1 MPGPF
6 RLAAALVGALCA
18 GFAAA
23 QTWTPSKPVRFIVPQ
38 AAGGGADTIGRVIGA
53 ALSERVGQP
62 VVVDNRPG
70 ANGGVGA
77 EALIRAPADGH
88 ALLLVF
94 TSMMAI
100 NPAVYA
106 KTSYDPVGD
115 FRPLG
120 TVCDLPLVMMASNSV
135 PANSAPELVALA
147 KQKPELVFAASSGNG
162 AFSHLLVEMFNS
174 RSGIKLTHIPFKGE
188 AAAVQHLIANQG
200 PVIYFGTPVP
210 AIPAVQS
217 GRLKG
222 LAVTTARRLEQ
233 LKDLPT
239 LQEQGMGDYNEG
251 FWYGVVAAAGTAD
264 NVAAAYDRHL
274 RSISTSPT
282 VGATVS
288 KMGCAPFTSSADEF
302 AARIKSDLAKYA
314 AIVKAVGMKVD

>member
-1 MPGPF
+1 VP
-6 RLAAALVGALCA
+6 LA
-18 GFAAA
+18 
-23 QTWTPSKPVRFIVPQ
+23 QEWTPSRPVRFIVPQ
-38 AAGGGADTIGRVIGA
+38 AAGGGADTIGRLIANG
-53 ALSERVGQP
+53 LSERLGQP
-62 VVVDNRPG
+62 VIVDNRPG

-77 EALIRAPADGH
+77 EVLIRAPADGH
-88 ALLLVF
+88 SLLLVF

-106 KTSYDPVGD
+106 KTPYNPIED

-135 PANSAPELVALA
+135 PVSSAKELVALA
-147 KQKPELVFAASSGNG
+147 KEKPELVFAASSGNG

-188 AAAVQHLIANQG
+188 AAAVQHLLANQG
-200 PVIYFGTPVP
+200 PAIYFGTPVP

-217 GRLKG
+217 GRVKG

-239 LQEQGMGDYNEG
+239 LQEQGLGDYNEG
-251 FWYGVVAAAGTAD
+251 FWYGVVAAATTPNNIAET
-264 NVAAAYDRHL
+264 YDRHIGA
-274 RSISTSPT
+274 ISRSPT
-282 VGATVS
+282 VGAAVS
-288 KMGCAPFTSSADEF
+288 KLGCAPFSLDAAQFS
-302 AARIKSDLAKYA
+302 ARIKSDLAKYA

>member
-1 MPGPF
+1 MVRTF
-6 RLAAALVGALCA
+6 RWAAALA
-18 GFAAA
+18 GILWLGVSLA
-23 QTWTPSKPVRFIVPQ
+23 QDWTPSRPLRFIVPQ
-38 AAGGGADTIGRVIGA
+38 AAGGGADSIGRLIANG
-53 ALSERVGQP
+53 LSERLGQP
-62 VVVDNRPG
+62 VIVDNRPG

-77 EALIRAPADGH
+77 EVLIRAPADGH
-88 ALLLVF
+88 TLLLVF

-106 KTSYDPVGD
+106 KTPYDPIAD

-135 PANSAPELVALA
+135 PASTATELVTLA

-162 AFSHLLVEMFNS
+162 AFSHLLVEMFNA
-174 RSGIKLTHIPFKGE
+174 RSGIKLTHVPFKGE
-188 AAAVQHLIANQG
+188 AAAVQHLIANQS
-200 PVIYFGTPVP
+200 PAIYFGTPVP

-217 GRLKG
+217 GRVKG

-239 LQEQGMGDYNEG
+239 LQEQGLGDYNEG
-251 FWYGVVAAAGTAD
+251 FWYGVVAAAATPTNIAD
-264 NVAAAYDRHL
+264 TFDRHL
-274 RSISTSPT
+274 GAISRSPT

-288 KMGCAPFTSSADEF
+288 KLGCAPFSLSGAEF
-302 AARIKSDLAKYA
+302 SARIKSDLAKYA